1 MENLIP
7 TLVTIIII
15 MTYKTNFNLGFLNTI
30 FAICSLI
37 TLFTFTKIN
46 NKKLQKNILILG
58 SIISLIS
65 VIALVIKLGKI
76 EVVFYNI
83 ISYSFI
89 VILEI
94 LFNIERFNNP
104 SNGINDIYCIENQI
118 FINMIMQIGRIIG
131 YGLLFIVGLTNNI
144 IYFKMLLLLT
154 TFIISLYSY
163 YMYQVHYK

>member
-37 TLFTFTKIN
+37 TLFTFKKIN

-104 SNGINDIYCIENQI
+104 SNGINDIYCI
-118 FINMIMQIGRIIG
+118 NMIMQIGRIIG

-163 YMYQVHYK
+163 YMYQVHYKW